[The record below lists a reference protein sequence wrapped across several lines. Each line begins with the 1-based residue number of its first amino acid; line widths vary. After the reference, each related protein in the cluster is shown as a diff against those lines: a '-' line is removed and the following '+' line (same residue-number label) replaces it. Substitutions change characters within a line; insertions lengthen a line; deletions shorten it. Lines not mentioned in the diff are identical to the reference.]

1 MTAPSTD
8 GPQTAPGTGEL
19 LVDQAD
25 GVLTVTFNRPDARNA
40 MTWAM
45 YEGLYAACEQADGD
59 PEIRAMVL
67 RGSGT
72 KAFVAG
78 TDIGQFAEFSA
89 GSDGVAYESR
99 ITRVVNR
106 LEDVDVPTLAA
117 VRGYCVGGGLA
128 IAAACDL
135 RIGDDT
141 ARFGVPIAK
150 TLGNT
155 LSANSLSLLV
165 HHLGPARTLDLLL
178 RAGFLDA
185 SEAHNAG
192 FLAEVCAPSDLDGRV
207 DGAVTRLLGHAPL
220 TMRATKELVRR
231 MRRRLV
237 VEDDD
242 VVSAVFG
249 SEDFAAAVRAFG
261 DRTPVEWQG
270 R

>member
-1 MTAPSTD
+1 MTARSTPESAPD
-8 GPQTAPGTGEL
+8 TAEL
-19 LVDQAD
+19 LVERGD

-45 YEGLYAACEQADGD
+45 YEGLYAACELADGD
-59 PEIRAMVL
+59 PGIRAMVL

-78 TDIGQFAEFSA
+78 TDIGQFAEFTS
-89 GSDGVAYESR
+89 GSDGVAYEAR

-141 ARFGVPIAK
+141 ARFGVPIAR

-178 RAGFLDA
+178 RADFLGAADA
-185 SEAHNAG
+185 AAAG
-192 FLAEVCAPSDLDGRV
+192 FLAEVCAPAELDDRV
-207 DGAVTRLLGHAPL
+207 GAAAERLLGHAPL

-231 MRRRLV
+231 MRRRLL

-242 VVSAVFG
+242 VVEAVFG
-249 SEDFAAAVRAFG
+249 SEDFAAAVSAFG
-261 DRTPVEWQG
+261 SRTPVRWQG